1 MSKLNSILTEI
12 RTHWKTPDSSKGRYV
27 PYREYISIFM
37 SEGMNY
43 GAQAPLGYI
52 GFAATCYIIMYHYD
66 LPYLAFSVIAL
77 IGVPFSYLW
86 NILGWVVADNLG
98 FLEKKTEQKFYA
110 FYFTV
115 LAIGV
120 SMIAFDV
127 SSMFDANGWL
137 ITTLNGFSGINAR
150 SFFKILGIQLTIN
163 SFSGARSIFWR
174 KKLVPKHGRYKYSLY
189 SDVTQKCIAV
199 ILIGWLPIYNIK
211 DVNERIWMAYLL
223 FSIFSMYDFSNKMDA
238 VIQVISPNSQERLW
252 IRSYPVKICHIINS
266 ILVAVIPM
274 LGRFDDINFYR
285 WVIPGTFIPCALLTL
300 FFVRKVKE
308 RIPQPPIEKKQTIPF
323 WYGIFETLKNKYR
336 WRNML
341 SSAFDTLGNGMIS
354 IITVIQLYTLRMTG
368 LEYSLLG
375 TLWAFRTTLPALFAP
390 MFIKRFSFRTLK
402 VFKQIIEIL
411 NALICIVA
419 ITFLGNNLT
428 LSAAILFVTQWLR
441 GVLVEVTCVAE
452 RDMEI
457 RIRDYQMYLSGER
470 LENFANVFNWILS
483 PVSTLV
489 SLIIPL
495 LLLKNGFNS
504 NWEILHYDPARF
516 NILVIPLIFDI
527 IGHILMLFPYLKW
540 DYNKEQHEYVI
551 EVLKQREQLA
561 NKGYFPQEGK
571 QDLIFEK
578 HEKVRNG
585 IPTNLTDIDFGYNK
599 KDMSVK

>member
-1 MSKLNSILTEI
+1 MSKLTSIITEI
-12 RTHWKTPDSSKGRYV
+12 RTHWKNPDSSKGRYV
-27 PYREYISIFM
+27 PYREYIDIFM

-43 GAQAPLGYI
+43 AAQAPLGYI
-52 GFAATCYIIMYHYD
+52 GYAATCYIIMYHYN
-66 LPYLAFSVIAL
+66 LPYLAFSVISL

-110 FYFTV
+110 FYFSV
-115 LAIGV
+115 LAIGIAL
-120 SMIAFDV
+120 IAFDA
-127 SSMFDANGWL
+127 SSLFNPDGWL

-150 SFFKILGIQLTIN
+150 GFFKIFGIQLAVN

-189 SDVTQKCIAV
+189 SDVIQKCITV
-199 ILIGWLPIYNIK
+199 VLIGWLPIYNVS
-211 DVNERIWMAYLL
+211 DVNERVWMAYLL
-223 FSIFSMYDFSNKMDA
+223 FSVFSMYDFTNKMDA

-252 IRSYPVKICHIINS
+252 IRSYPVKIGHLLNS
-266 ILVAVIPM
+266 IMVAVLPM
-274 LGRFDDINFYR
+274 LGNFDDINFYR
-285 WVIPGTFIPCALLTL
+285 WVIPGTFIPCAILTL
-300 FFVRKVKE
+300 YFVRNVKE
-308 RIPQPPIEKKQTIPF
+308 RIPQPPIEKKQKIPF

-354 IITVIQLYTLRMTG
+354 IITVIQLYTLRMSG

-375 TLWAFRTTLPALFAP
+375 TLWAFRTTIPALLAP
-390 MFIKRFSFRTLK
+390 MFIKKYSFRTLK
-402 VFKQIIEIL
+402 VFRQIIEIL
-411 NALICIVA
+411 NAVICILA

-428 LSAAILFVTQWLR
+428 LSAAILFTAQWLR
-441 GVLVEVTCVAE
+441 GVLVEVTHVAE

-457 RIRDYQMYLSGER
+457 RLRDYQMYLSGER

-483 PVSTLV
+483 PVSTLIG
-489 SLIIPL
+489 LIIPL

-516 NILVIPLIFDI
+516 NILVVPLIFDV
-527 IGHILMLFPYLKW
+527 IGHILMLFPYLNW

-551 EVLKQREQLA
+551 AVLKQREELA
-561 NKGYFPQEGK
+561 NEGYFPQEGK
-571 QDLIFEK
+571 KDLDFERP
-578 HEKVRNG
+578 ENVRSG
-585 IPTNLTDIDFGYNK
+585 IPTNLKDIDFGYK
-599 KDMSVK
+599 KESSVK

>member
-1 MSKLNSILTEI
+1 MSKLTSILTEI
-12 RTHWKTPDSSKGRYV
+12 KAHWKTPDSSKGRYV

-52 GFAATCYIIMYHYD
+52 GFAATCYIIMYHYN

-110 FYFTV
+110 FYFSV
-115 LAIGV
+115 LAIGIA
-120 SMIAFDV
+120 MIAFDV
-127 SSMFDANGWL
+127 SSLFDPNGWI

-150 SFFKILGIQLTIN
+150 SFFKIFGIQLAIN

-189 SDVTQKCIAV
+189 SDVIQKCIAV
-199 ILIGWLPIYNIK
+199 VLIGWLPIYNVK

-300 FFVRKVKE
+300 YFVRNVKE
-308 RIPQPPIEKKQTIPF
+308 RIPQPPIEKKQSIPF

-390 MFIKRFSFRTLK
+390 MFIKRFSVRTLK

-516 NILVIPLIFDI
+516 NILVIPLVFDI

-561 NKGYFPQEGK
+561 NEGYFPQEGK
-571 QDLIFEK
+571 KDLVFET
-578 HEKVRNG
+578 HEKIRNG
-585 IPTNLTDIDFGYNK
+585 LPTNLSDIDFGYDK
-599 KDMSVK
+599 KETTVK